1 LIFAIVNMRE
11 SFYEGFAVKPPSA
24 VSLSGELFF
33 LRPDFSCLHFFDS
46 RRNMS
51 CDESHEPN
59 KPERARTLFGQIR
72 VHSAIAAESRRT
84 LPNFPE
90 YPPNKPE
97 QSRTV
102 DAALWA

>member
-1 LIFAIVNMRE
+1 MRE

-33 LRPDFSCLHFFDS
+33 LRPDFSCLHFLDS

-59 KPERARTLFGQIR
+59 KPEQSRTLFGQIR
-72 VHSAIAAESRRT
+72 ICSAISAGNHRT
-84 LPNFPE
+84 CPNFTK
-90 YPPNKPE
+90 YLPNKPE